1 MTFISVIKLLAFIR
15 EPYMSVRWGQ
25 SLSKNNK
32 TEYKNEQLNIQHSYN
47 IYTILTDT
55 INYLSIKLL
64 TI

>member
-47 IYTILTDT
+47 IYIYNIDWY
-55 INYLSIKLL
+55 NQLSLN
-64 TI
+64 